1 MALRAR
7 ITAAT
12 SSVPAVDENGDPYT
26 IDLSL
31 TGQFMVSAEYFD
43 TGAPAVILHRENW
56 TLPVGV
62 TRQAVVDLVV
72 KRAQSIRDARA
83 FVASLQ
89 PDVGAILPI
98 P

>member
-12 SSVPAVDENGDPYT
+12 NTVPAVDDQGDPIT

-43 TGAPAVILHRENW
+43 TGAPSVILHRENW
-56 TLPVGV
+56 TLPVG
-62 TRQAVVDLVV
+62 TTKAAVQDLVV

-89 PDVGAILPI
+89 PDVGAIIPI